1 MRRTRYTNRI
11 VPGSALADLDWT
23 DEDLWKVKAEMA
35 QCRMAHNLP
44 LHPQL
49 MRDYCS
55 IADKYKYE

>member
-1 MRRTRYTNRI
+1 
-11 VPGSALADLDWT
+11 
-23 DEDLWKVKAEMA
+23 MA

-55 IADKYKYE
+55 IPDEYKYDYDKPTDGHAM

>member
-1 MRRTRYTNRI
+1 M
-11 VPGSALADLDWT
+11 ADIGWT
-23 DEDLWKVKAEMA
+23 DEDLWEVKAEMA